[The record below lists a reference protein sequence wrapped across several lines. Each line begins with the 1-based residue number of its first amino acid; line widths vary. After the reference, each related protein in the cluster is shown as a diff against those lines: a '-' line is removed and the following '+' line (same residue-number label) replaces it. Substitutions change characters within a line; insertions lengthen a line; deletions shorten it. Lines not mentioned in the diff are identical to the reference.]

1 MRVSPAALR
10 VGDVV
15 RIRDER
21 WRIERQVPYAEE
33 RLIDVTGCDRRNNGH
48 RASFILPHEPLGR
61 LDTRRPPRLVTP
73 ARWRHRARRLLADA
87 TPDGR
92 ALRAAARARVAI
104 LPFQLEPA
112 LAVTH
117 GVGCRL
123 LIGDDVGLGKTVQ
136 AGLVIAE
143 IRARVPGARTLVAVP
158 AALRDQWQREL
169 ADRFALP
176 GIVLDAAALA
186 RAGDPSQGN
195 PWAVHDLAI
204 TSIDYLKRSEVIRAL
219 EGLVWD
225 VVVLDEAHALASHSD
240 RAKAASLVAT
250 RARTLVMLSATPH
263 GGDEAAFSRL
273 CRLGDLEHRFPLV
286 VFRRTRGDLALS
298 LERRS
303 VWLRIR
309 PAMAEIAMHDALLAY
324 ARRVWT
330 ATGADHAGRLAMAV
344 LARRAC
350 SSAGALADSIERRLA
365 ALVAAPPLEA
375 GRQLC
380 IPLGDHGEDEV
391 PWAVLGAGGLPDAG
405 EEGDILRHL
414 LDLARTASRSECKA
428 RALARLLRRTTEPAI
443 VFTEYRDTL
452 ARLSG
457 WCEGHAPVLLHG
469 GLTHAD
475 RRRAIRQFTH
485 GASRLLLATDAA
497 SEGLNLHHRC
507 RLVVHLELPWTPLR
521 LEQRIGRV
529 ERIGQTRR
537 VHTIQLV
544 AAGTSEQQ
552 VVARLL
558 QRMGR
563 IRTTLDGLRDA
574 GRPEQRIAR
583 SVLAGDPGE
592 VEPRIETGAALPHGL
607 IAPDLGALAGR
618 EAARLAAARARDGH
632 ATTGAGDVRP
642 LTRDE
647 WRPAMTAIRRRR
659 SATRCWWIFVHRLA
673 DPDGRLL
680 WEQIVGLEAG
690 IPGRAPATPA
700 AVRLLLAADHAL
712 VGRALLRARH
722 TGALALAGALDAG
735 VALALD
741 REQALMR
748 RIASDGGRLA
758 GHLLQPGL
766 FDRRAERAAAA
777 QAAVRDQALAIC
789 RARIRGLE
797 AMGSPVSEACD
808 LALAVAIG

>member
-1 MRVSPAALR
+1 V
-10 VGDVV
+10 
-15 RIRDER
+15 
-21 WRIERQVPYAEE
+21 
-33 RLIDVTGCDRRNNGH
+33 
-48 RASFILPHEPLGR
+48 
-61 LDTRRPPRLVTP
+61 
-73 ARWRHRARRLLADA
+73 RRLLADA
-87 TPDGR
+87 TPEGR

-117 GVGCRL
+117 GLGCRL
-123 LIGDDVGLGKTVQ
+123 LIGDEVGLGKTVQ
-136 AGLVIAE
+136 AGLIIAE
-143 IRARVPGARTLVAVP
+143 VRARVPGARTLVAVP

-186 RAGDPSQGN
+186 RAGDRSQGN
-195 PWAVHDLAI
+195 PWAVHELAI

-225 VVVLDEAHALASHSD
+225 VVVLDEAHALASASD
-240 RAKAASLVAT
+240 RAKAASLLAA
-250 RARTLVMLSATPH
+250 RARILVMLSATPH
-263 GGDEAAFSRL
+263 GGDDAAFSRL
-273 CRLGDLEHRFPLV
+273 CRLGDLDHRFPLV

-298 LERRS
+298 LGRRS

-309 PAMAEIAMHDALLAY
+309 PTMAEIAMHDALLAY

-330 ATGADHAGRLAMAV
+330 ATSPDHAGRLAMAV
-344 LARRAC
+344 LLRRAC

-365 ALVAAPPLEA
+365 ALGAVPRLDPGPQML
-375 GRQLC
+375 
-380 IPLGDHGEDEV
+380 IPRGDHREDDEV
-391 PWAVLGAGGLPDAG
+391 PWAVVGAGGLPDAG
-405 EEGDILRHL
+405 EEGDILRRL
-414 LDLARTASRSECKA
+414 LDFARTASGSECK
-428 RALARLLRRTTEPAI
+428 RHALVRLLRRTTEPAI

-452 ARLSG
+452 SRLSG
-457 WCEGHAPVLLHG
+457 WCEDHAPVLLHG
-469 GLTHAD
+469 GLTQAD
-475 RRRAIRQFTH
+475 RRHAIRQFTH

-537 VHTIQLV
+537 VHTIQFV
-544 AAGTSEQQ
+544 AAGTSEQRI
-552 VVARLL
+552 VARLL

-563 IRTTLDGLRDA
+563 IRTALDGLRDA

-583 SVLAGDPGE
+583 SVLAGEPGDR
-592 VEPRIETGAALPHGL
+592 EPRVEAGAALPRGV
-607 IAPDLGALAGR
+607 IVPDLGALAGR
-618 EAARLAAARARDGH
+618 EAARLAAARALDGH
-632 ATTGAGDVRP
+632 ATGGTRHVCRP
-642 LTRDE
+642 ARDE

-659 SATRCWWIFVHRLA
+659 PATRCWWIFVHRLA
-673 DPDGRLL
+673 DPDGRVL

-690 IPGRAPATPA
+690 TPGRAPAKPA
-700 AVRLLLAADHAL
+700 AVRLLLAADHAM
-712 VGRALLRARH
+712 VRRALVRARQ
-722 TGALALAGALDAG
+722 TGVIALTGALDAG
-735 VALALD
+735 ATLALD

-748 RIASDGGRLA
+748 RITSDGGRLA
-758 GHLLQPGL
+758 GPLLQPGL

-777 QAAVRDQALAIC
+777 QAAIRDQAIVSC
-789 RARIRGLE
+789 RARIRCLE